1 MPTTEMEGL
10 MDIELTIQE
19 ADKLAEIC
27 ENPWHANQLSNII
40 YDLLEKRESEGLS
53 QVELLDYDLKIKI
66 I

>member
-1 MPTTEMEGL
+1 

-53 QVELLDYDLKIKI
+53 QVEILDYDLKIKI